1 MLESSFNKEQNRGV
15 LSLKGDIMI
24 EDAAS
29 LKELLLLHLGD
40 ADDLLIHISDVT
52 EVHLSWFQ
60 LICSA
65 HRYSTKMKKK
75 LSLAGEIPENI
86 RTMAVKAGF
95 QRHKGCAFDSC
106 ESCIWTWSQV

>member
-1 MLESSFNKEQNRGV
+1 MLEPSFNKEQNRGV
-15 LSLKGDIMI
+15 LSLKGDITI

-29 LKELLLLHLGD
+29 LKELLLLHTGD
-40 ADDLLIHISDVT
+40 VDDLLINVSDVT

-65 HRYSTKMKKK
+65 HRYSAKMKKK
-75 LSLAGEIPENI
+75 LSLCGEIPENI

-95 QRHKGCAFDSC
+95 KRHKGCVFDTC
-106 ESCIWTWSQV
+106 ESCIWLWN